1 MNINGMEVSWGEVLW
16 CDDCEDIMKYDR
28 DSHYWTCPVCENSV
42 RGKDLLEEES

>member
-28 DSHYWTCPVCENSV
+28 DSHYWICPACENSIF
-42 RGKDLLEEES
+42 GKDLLEEE